1 MVRME
6 RRFRMPGK
14 GSFLVRRRVD
24 IVVYSSLHKI
34 DLVAQDKNG
43 TGKIFVQTDH
53 RDAEEVAREVE
64 ISVIFALART
74 LLPRRMPDAKQAVVR
89 YVCMGKL
96 HPALAEVAVATGT
109 QVEAMGENAKLEGV
123 RRRAPADIADEA
135 FGALGK
141 RLLGEKG
148 LAANEEGLAAFE
160 ATLKDAPSNPEDE
173 DEIAHWTAVVELAA
187 VAGEVLRAKYGG
199 RWVDDP
205 KDFAD
210 IPFLFEPACNAGL
223 VNPVGKAIK
232 FLLHGAAE
240 SPRQL
245 LTLVEDSGAPQ
256 GPLLF
261 TLKPSHWGART
272 EAVSEPLFPGMEKAE
287 ADIPVVVYGHDQ
299 PNTFAIFM
307 RDGKREKELDSLRAQ
322 ALGNLARIEA
332 TVERV
337 DLDRLTFWAVH
348 GGYFAGEKI
357 LDVAFMKSMHDRA
370 GSPLLAAAVPA
381 KGQLLVTSAVAGPET
396 ILGFMAIARGI
407 YEKNEGGRQ
416 LSPTVF
422 LVSEGKITGLAKAT
436 EQAPTKPEKK
446 GFFRRWLS

>member
-1 MVRME
+1 
-6 RRFRMPGK
+6 
-14 GSFLVRRRVD
+14 
-24 IVVYSSLHKI
+24 VYSSLHKI

-43 TGKIFVQTDH
+43 PGKLFVQTDH

-64 ISVIFALART
+64 ISVIFALTRT
-74 LLPRRMPDAKQAVVR
+74 LLPKRMPEAKQAVVR

-96 HPALAEVAVATGT
+96 HPALAEVIAATGA
-109 QVEAMGENAKLEGV
+109 QAEANGASVKLDGV
-123 RRRAPADIADEA
+123 KRRAPADIADA
-135 FGALGK
+135 TFATLGK
-141 RLLGEKG
+141 RLLAEHH
-148 LAANEEGLAAFE
+148 LAADETGLAAFE
-160 ATLKDAPSNPEDE
+160 ALMKDAPAKPDDE
-173 DEIAHWTAVVELAA
+173 DEIAHWTAVAELAA
-187 VAGEVLRAKYGG
+187 VTGEVLRAKYGG

-210 IPFLFEPACNAGL
+210 IPFMFEPARDAGL

-245 LTLVEDSGAPQ
+245 LQLVEDAGAPE

-261 TLKPSHWGART
+261 TLKPSHWGAST
-272 EAVSEPLFPGMEKAE
+272 EAVSEPMFPGMEKAE
-287 ADIPVVVYGHDQ
+287 ADIPVVVYGRDQ

-307 RDGKREKELDSLRAQ
+307 RDGKREKELDVLRAQ
-322 ALGNLARIEA
+322 ALGNLAKLEA
-332 TVERV
+332 TVERI

-348 GGYFAGEKI
+348 GGYFAAEKI
-357 LDVAFMKSMHDRA
+357 LDVAFMKGLHDRVK
-370 GSPLLAAAVPA
+370 SPLLAAAVPA
-381 KGQLLVTSAVAGPET
+381 KGQLLVTTAVAQPET
-396 ILGFMAIARGI
+396 VMGFMAIARGI

-436 EQAPTKPEKK
+436 EQAPPKQEKK